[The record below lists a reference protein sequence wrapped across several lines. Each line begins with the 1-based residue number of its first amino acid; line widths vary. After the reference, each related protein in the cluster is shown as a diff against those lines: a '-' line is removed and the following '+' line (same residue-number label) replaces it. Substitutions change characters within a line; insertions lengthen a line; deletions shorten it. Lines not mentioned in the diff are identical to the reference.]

1 MSKKFRRSM
10 PVLAALLVV
19 IVGLALPAMAQK
31 KFLEKIRRAYSL
43 DATTG
48 KCTLCHKLKEKEE
61 PSEEN
66 LNQYGKD
73 LKADPAIKPALG
85 HDDDYKFTDAE
96 LAAVLK
102 AAQNIDDKDSDG
114 DGVTNKEELDL
125 SAFPGDKDS
134 KPDAKK
140 LEEYRKAHPKK

>member
-1 MSKKFRRSM
+1 MSKKQHRSI

-19 IVGLALPAMAQK
+19 TVGLALPAMAQK
-31 KFLEKIRRAYSL
+31 KFLEKIRRAYQL

-48 KCTLCHKLKEKEE
+48 KCTLCHKLKEKED
-61 PSEEN
+61 PGKEN
-66 LNQYGKD
+66 LNPFGKD
-73 LKADPAIKPALG
+73 LQADPAIKPALG
-85 HDDDYKFTDAE
+85 HDDDFKFTDAQLE
-96 LAAVLK
+96 AVLK

-125 SAFPGDKDS
+125 GSFPGDKDS

-140 LEEYRKAHPKK
+140 LEAYRKAHPKK